1 MLMQHIGVG
10 YFGYYRATAYA
21 MKHSLMPEIAK
32 LRMKAL
38 NFWDKHGIRAATDAF
53 DVSTRTLYWWRRL
66 LRTGGPEALIPR
78 SKAPLVRRSRH
89 WHPDVLKEIRRLRTE
104 LPNLGKEQIFVRLK
118 PWCEARHFTCPST
131 STIGRIIAGAHDKM
145 RMIPVRLSARGKARL
160 IKKRSVKPRRP
171 KQYRPVK
178 TGELIGMDAI
188 ELRMGDLRRYIITMI
203 DEHSDYALALAV
215 PSLNSDITSHF
226 FSKATKLFPV
236 AIRQVVTDNGKEFL
250 GNFDKTLQEASIKH
264 IWTYPYT
271 PKMNATCERFNR
283 TLREHPENNQFHFTE
298 EFTVLRSGGVETR
311 RPDIV
316 CFVNGIPLAVIEAKS
331 PAGHGKKGPTIDE
344 GISQSIRN
352 QLNDEI
358 PQLFVYSQLLLS
370 INGHDGRYGT
380 CHTPMKFWAA
390 WREEDITD
398 PQMYALRNHPLSTE
412 QIHAL
417 FDHRPSV
424 DLKWYQ
430 QLIDGG
436 ELAVSGQDK
445 LLISLLSPERLLE
458 MTRFFTLFD
467 KKTGKIV
474 ARYQQVF
481 GIKRLLERISTRR
494 PDGGREGGV
503 IWHTTGS
510 GKSYTMVFLSKA
522 LILHDS
528 LKQCRIVVVTDRVDL
543 EGQLSGT
550 FVSGGELAG
559 KDDKAKAMATSGQKL
574 AQQIGSG
581 KERIIFTLIQKFNSA
596 TKLPECVNTSPDIIV
611 LIDEGHRSQGGENH
625 VRMKLALP
633 NAAFVA
639 FTGTPLLKE
648 DKTTN
653 KFGPIVHAYT
663 MQRAVEDKA
672 VTPLL
677 YEERIPDLE
686 VNDRAIDAWFDRI
699 TDGLSEAQKADLKR
713 KYARKGEVYSADDRI
728 RLIALDIATHFSKN
742 IDEGLKGQLACDSK
756 ISAIKYKKYLDEA
769 GLFESAVVIS
779 PPDTREGNTEVDE
792 SKLPE
797 VTKWWKDN
805 VGTQDE
811 SVYTRNIIS
820 RFDTD
825 EKLKLLIVV
834 DKLLTGFDE
843 PKNTVLYIDKPL
855 KSHNLIQAIAR
866 VNRLHPLKK
875 FGLLIDYR
883 GILAE
888 LDTTIGKY
896 QDLAS
901 RTQGGYDIKDID
913 GLYSAMSSEYKRL
926 PHLYN
931 QLWAIFAGVKNKND
945 TEQLRAVLVP
955 KMEERDGEMVDIHQ
969 KTRDDFFEALTAFA
983 GCLKVALQSATF
995 FTDKSFTEQ
1004 DRNLYKET
1012 VKQMSSLRQWAMQVS
1027 GEQVN
1032 YDDYAEQVK
1041 KLLDKHVTGVE
1052 VREPDGVYEVGKMGK
1067 SEKPEEWDNNKT
1079 RNETD
1084 IIKTRVTKMIEQ
1096 ELRDDPYAQEAFSKL
1111 LRMAIE
1117 EAEKLFDHPLK
1128 QYLLFREFEEQV
1140 EARKLSDIPDA
1151 LAVNKH
1157 AQAYY
1162 GVFKKELPEVFAVN
1176 DVQVQDKW
1184 TKLAFEVDNIIVK
1197 AVAENSLN
1205 PQDIEKVVKTSLL
1218 PLLFT
1223 ACREIGAGMNQV
1235 NRIVETII
1243 QILRVGLMKS

>member
-1 MLMQHIGVG
+1 MNQ
-10 YFGYYRATAYA
+10 T
-21 MKHSLMPEIAK
+21 
-32 LRMKAL
+32 
-38 NFWDKHGIRAATDAF
+38 
-53 DVSTRTLYWWRRL
+53 
-66 LRTGGPEALIPR
+66 
-78 SKAPLVRRSRH
+78 
-89 WHPDVLKEIRRLRTE
+89 
-104 LPNLGKEQIFVRLK
+104 
-118 PWCEARHFTCPST
+118 
-131 STIGRIIAGAHDKM
+131 
-145 RMIPVRLSARGKARL
+145 
-160 IKKRSVKPRRP
+160 
-171 KQYRPVK
+171 
-178 TGELIGMDAI
+178 
-188 ELRMGDLRRYIITMI
+188 
-203 DEHSDYALALAV
+203 
-215 PSLNSDITSHF
+215 
-226 FSKATKLFPV
+226 
-236 AIRQVVTDNGKEFL
+236 
-250 GNFDKTLQEASIKH
+250 
-264 IWTYPYT
+264 YT
-271 PKMNATCERFNR
+271 PKFQEEYSAKIPALTLLTSLGWTFLSPKQIMDYRGYKQDEVVLRPVLREELSKRSFMAGGKTCQLSEKALDNLISQVCSPALNEGLLKANERMYNHLLYGIAVTEFVDGKKVNP
-283 TLREHPENNQFHFTE
+283 TIALIDWEHPENNQFYFTE

-331 PAGHGKKGPTIDE
+331 PAGHSKKGPTIDE

-358 PQLFVYSQLLLS
+358 PQLFAYSQILLS

-390 WREEDITD
+390 WREEDITYA
-398 PQMYALRNHPLSTE
+398 QMYALRNHKLSTE

-417 FDHRPSV
+417 FDHRPSA
-424 DLKWYQ
+424 DLDWYQ
-430 QLIDGG
+430 QLIAAG

-528 LKQCRIVVVTDRVDL
+528 LKRCRIVVVTDRIDL
-543 EGQLSGT
+543 EEQLSST
-550 FVSGGELAG
+550 FASGGELAG
-559 KDDKAKAMATSGQKL
+559 KKDKANAMATSGQML
-574 AQQIGSG
+574 AKQIGSG

-596 TKLPECVNTSPDIIV
+596 TKLPGCVNTSPDIIV